1 MRRLLLVIV
10 LLAVAAFGV
19 TFTLKNPQ
27 EIEVSYYFGL
37 VAQGPLALFLLA
49 AFAVG
54 VIFGFLANGTL
65 VLRTRH
71 RLRKAQREADRSQR
85 QLDEKQIVP
94 AEEVV

>member
-1 MRRLLLVIV
+1 M
-10 LLAVAAFGV
+10 
-19 TFTLKNPQ
+19 
-27 EIEVSYYFGL
+27 
-37 VAQGPLALFLLA
+37 FLLA